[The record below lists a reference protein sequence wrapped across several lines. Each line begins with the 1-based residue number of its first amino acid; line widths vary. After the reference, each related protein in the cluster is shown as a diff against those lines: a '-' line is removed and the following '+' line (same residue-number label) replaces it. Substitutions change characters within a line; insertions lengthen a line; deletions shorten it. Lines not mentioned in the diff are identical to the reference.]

1 MPQVLKDEIRARI
14 LDAALEVF
22 AADAF
27 TGATMASIAG
37 RAGLGTASLY
47 RYYACKEDLFA
58 AVVPPEL
65 ARRFEALLDRRI
77 RALARGTLRGE
88 PTDDLGG
95 EMLQFWL
102 ENRLAVVILLDR
114 AAGTPHET
122 YGQRF
127 VDQLTK
133 HTIGE
138 LRTAHPRLKITPTAR
153 FVLVQIF
160 ENTRRLLA
168 SVLERHADRHALEGA
183 IQAFWSYQIAGL
195 RGLSEWLVMQ

>member
-1 MPQVLKDEIRARI
+1 MPQVLKDEVRVRI

-22 AADAF
+22 AADGFAN
-27 TGATMASIAG
+27 TTMAAIAE

-47 RYYACKEDLFA
+47 RYYASKDELFA

-65 ARRFEALLDRRI
+65 ARRFETLLDRRVS
-77 RALARGTLRGE
+77 ALARGALRGE
-88 PTDDLGG
+88 STDDLGG

-102 ENRLAVVILLDR
+102 QNRLAVVILLDR
-114 AAGTPHET
+114 AGGTPHEA

-133 HTIGE
+133 HTLSE
-138 LRTAHPRLKITPTAR
+138 LRTTRPRVKITAATR
-153 FVLVQIF
+153 FVLAQIF

-168 SVLERHADRHALEGA
+168 SVLERHADPAELRDA
-183 IQAFWSYQIAGL
+183 IQTFWSYQIAGL
-195 RGLSEWLVMQ
+195 RGLSDGLAMQ

>member
-1 MPQVLKDEIRARI
+1 MPQVLKEGVRARI

-22 AADAF
+22 AAEGFA
-27 TGATMASIAG
+27 GATMAAIAE

-47 RYYACKEDLFA
+47 RYHASKDELFA
-58 AVVPPEL
+58 AVITPAL
-65 ARRFEALLDRRI
+65 ARRFEVLLDRRV

-114 AAGTPHET
+114 AAGTPHEA

-127 VDQLTK
+127 VDQLVK
-133 HTIGE
+133 HTLAE
-138 LRTAHPRLKITPTAR
+138 LRAAHAKLTVTPATR
-153 FVLVQIF
+153 FVVAQIF

-168 SVLERHADRHALEGA
+168 SVLERHADRDDLQDA
-183 IQAFWSYQIAGL
+183 IEAFWSYQIAGL
-195 RGLSEWLVMQ
+195 RGLSDWLVMQ

>member
-1 MPQVLKDEIRARI
+1 MPQVLKDEVRARI

-22 AADAF
+22 AADGFA
-27 TGATMASIAG
+27 GATMASIAE
-37 RAGLGTASLY
+37 RAELGTASLY
-47 RYYACKEDLFA
+47 RYYASKDDLFA
-58 AVVPPEL
+58 AVVTPTL
-65 ARRFEALLDRRI
+65 ARRFEVLLDRRVS
-77 RALARGTLRGE
+77 ALARGTLGGE
-88 PTDDLGG
+88 SADDLGG

-114 AAGTPHET
+114 AAGTAHET

-133 HTIGE
+133 HTLGE
-138 LRTAHPRLKITPTAR
+138 LRRAKRKIAPTTR
-153 FVLVQIF
+153 FVVAQIF

-168 SVLERHADRHALEGA
+168 SVLERHADRDDLRHA